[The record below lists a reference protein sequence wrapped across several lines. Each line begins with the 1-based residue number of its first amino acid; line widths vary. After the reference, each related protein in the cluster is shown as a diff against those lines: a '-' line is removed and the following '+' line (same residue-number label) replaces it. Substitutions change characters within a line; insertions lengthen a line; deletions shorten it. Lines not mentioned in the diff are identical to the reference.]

1 MSTISDMDLSSKT
14 DHSSPNPTEQ
24 PKKKARRKH
33 RNNPSTPHHEVD
45 PSKLGS
51 LRNSSD
57 PKLYRL
63 FFRSPDKMRSLE
75 DAQVFINH
83 IKTNYGPLTQYQFS
97 RCPETQ
103 KYFGYGFVTFK
114 HEESLTK
121 ALGDAFIRVGRRDF
135 ELIRTGAMPAKR
147 AMNVKNTGF
156 DSFYNLEE
164 LRAEKQKLEKADN
177 AETETI
183 HEPVVEVDTKVPF
196 TSALPSSTSSS
207 SNDSNSVADSGSDAS
222 SSKPFFVPL
231 EKKGHAQLWK
241 RIPLNIAKAEKEAQ
255 KQSGEEVND
264 TEEPKLP
271 LPQ

>member
-1 MSTISDMDLSSKT
+1 MDSSSKADLSS
-14 DHSSPNPTEQ
+14 HPAEQ
-24 PKKKARRKH
+24 PKKKANRKH

-51 LRNSSD
+51 QRNSSD
-57 PKLYRL
+57 PNLYRL

-121 ALGDAFIRVGRRDF
+121 ALSDAYIRVGRRDF

-147 AMNVKNTGF
+147 AVNVKNTGF

-164 LRAEKQKLEKADN
+164 LRAEKQRLEKVEN
-177 AETETI
+177 METETT
-183 HEPVVEVDTKVPF
+183 HEPVVEADTKVPF
-196 TSALPSSTSSS
+196 TSALPSSTTSSS
-207 SNDSNSVADSGSDAS
+207 SNGSSSAADSGSDAS

-255 KQSGEEVND
+255 NHSGEEDSNA
-264 TEEPKLP
+264 EEPKLP

>member
-1 MSTISDMDLSSKT
+1 MSTLSGVDSNSQA
-14 DHSSPNPTEQ
+14 DHSSPNSTEQ
-24 PKKKARRKH
+24 QKKNARRKH

-121 ALGDAFIRVGRRDF
+121 ALSDAFIRVGRRDF

-147 AMNVKNTGF
+147 AINVKNTGF
-156 DSFYNLEE
+156 DSFYDLEE
-164 LRAEKQKLEKADN
+164 LRAEKLKMENVDN
-177 AETETI
+177 VETETTQ
-183 HEPVVEVDTKVPF
+183 EPVVEADTKVPF
-196 TSALPSSTSSS
+196 TSALPSSTSSPSDDS
-207 SNDSNSVADSGSDAS
+207 SSTADSGSDSS

-255 KQSGEEVND
+255 KQSGEEESD
-264 TEEPKLP
+264 EEPQLP